1 MQNRR
6 TDASSDPSTLPA
18 LVTQFDAAL
27 RIVYIGPESLAW
39 LGVAPGV
46 LVGRSLREHL
56 GEAGY
61 AVLQAEFAAAL
72 AGRPGVHE
80 RESAAG
86 GPTRIV
92 QVNLSPR
99 IGAQGAVDGVFMVES
114 DVTALRR
121 AETAVR
127 EADALFEG
135 AFESAAAGIGL
146 MTADGRWLRVNRAFS
161 DMVGYSAQELVRM
174 RFVDITHPAD
184 LDKDQ
189 VLTRR
194 MLEGEIPGFA
204 MDKRY
209 VRKDGRVI
217 HVHLTVAAVR
227 DVEGRVRHTVSQVI
241 DVTRHYEVEA
251 ALREREIL
259 FRAMSEASPFGIFVD
274 DRAGECI
281 YVNPAYERIT
291 GLSRDEA
298 LGRGWYRALH
308 PDDLAVVLHNV
319 GQRGE
324 VVERVLLDHRYRHAN
339 GKVVLARV
347 RIGVMRDAERLIG
360 FVGVVEDITDARH
373 NEEEVQRLNADLE
386 RRVAERTAAL
396 ARSMDDLESFSY
408 SVSHDLR
415 APLRALD
422 AFGAML
428 LEKQVL
434 DAEARGF
441 LSSIRASSQRMAR
454 LIDDLLALSQ
464 TGRRRV
470 VRTDIDLAALGRS
483 IVDELHVAQPGREV
497 EFHAP
502 ARLPAYGDLQ
512 LVRALLQNL
521 LDNAWK
527 FSAGREVARIEL
539 GSLIED
545 GATVYFVRDNGV
557 GFDEAYVD
565 KVFMP
570 FQRLHRVDDYAG
582 SGIGLASAKRIVLHH
597 GGRLWATSVPGRG
610 ATFLFTLT
618 PVDAGRGTSA

>member
-1 MQNRR
+1 
-6 TDASSDPSTLPA
+6 
-18 LVTQFDAAL
+18 
-27 RIVYIGPESLAW
+27 
-39 LGVAPGV
+39 
-46 LVGRSLREHL
+46 
-56 GEAGY
+56 
-61 AVLQAEFAAAL
+61 
-72 AGRPGVHE
+72 
-80 RESAAG
+80 
-86 GPTRIV
+86 
-92 QVNLSPR
+92 
-99 IGAQGAVDGVFMVES
+99 
-114 DVTALRR
+114 
-121 AETAVR
+121 
-127 EADALFEG
+127 
-135 AFESAAAGIGL
+135 
-146 MTADGRWLRVNRAFS
+146 
-161 DMVGYSAQELVRM
+161 
-174 RFVDITHPAD
+174 
-184 LDKDQ
+184 
-189 VLTRR
+189 
-194 MLEGEIPGFA
+194 
-204 MDKRY
+204 
-209 VRKDGRVI
+209 
-217 HVHLTVAAVR
+217 
-227 DVEGRVRHTVSQVI
+227 VI

-324 VVERVLLDHRYRHAN
+324 VVERVLLDHRYRHPD

-483 IVDELHVAQPGREV
+483 IIDELRVAQPGREV

-502 ARLPAYGDLQ
+502 AHLPAHGDLQ

-527 FSAGREVARIEL
+527 FSASREVARIEL
-539 GSLIED
+539 DSLIED